1 MWFYKTFILCSLE
14 NIHRF
19 CNAYGASPLF
29 DIDARFLYWNE
40 NFPILFLNGSCLRAF
55 SLVKYSQIEVLS
67 WQKVLRPYSFVT
79 IRTISYKNDT
89 IILTRKAVV
98 LKNGVIIFAMTGT

>member
-1 MWFYKTFILCSLE
+1 VSTLVD
-14 NIHRF
+14 IHAKF
-19 CNAYGASPLF
+19 Q
-29 DIDARFLYWNE
+29 YWNE

-67 WQKVLRPYSFVT
+67 WQKVLRPDVFVA

-89 IILTRKAVV
+89 IILMRKAVV
-98 LKNGVIIFAMTGT
+98 LKNDVIIFVMNGT